1 MATVYLNG
9 DFVPVEQA
17 HISVLDRGFLF
28 ADSIYEVIPV
38 YHGRCFAFQ
47 EHLDRLARS
56 CHAIKLSLELPPTQ
70 WQALCDELIA
80 RNEPTAAHHKI
91 YIQITRG
98 SVSSFHDR
106 RLDYPPNITPTLV
119 MHCIPLTWQNIE
131 VIQPYHVITHEDIR
145 RKDCHIKSNSLL
157 ANCLIQQ
164 TVSEMGADEAI
175 LIRDGLV
182 TEGNSSNVFTVK
194 NRTLIT
200 PPLGPHLLGGITR
213 QLVIDIAK
221 AQQIPVLEIQIPKAE
236 LESADEIWI
245 TSSTREIVP
254 VKQLNQ
260 TMLNFNAETSLWKQM
275 IGHYRNAIERFINQK
290 H

>member
-9 DFVPVEQA
+9 DFVPAEQA
-17 HISVLDRGFLF
+17 QISVLDRGLLF
-28 ADSIYEVIPV
+28 ADSIYEVIPA
-38 YHGRCFAFQ
+38 YQGQCFAFD
-47 EHLDRLARS
+47 EHMDRLAQ
-56 CHAIKLSLELPPTQ
+56 CCGAIKLPLDLPIRQ

-80 RNEPTAAHHKI
+80 RNEPDAAHHKI

-98 SVSSFHDR
+98 RIPSFHDR
-106 RLDYPPNITPTLV
+106 RLAYPTNITPTLI
-119 MHCIPLTWQNIE
+119 MHCIPITLQSIE
-131 VIQPYHVITHEDIR
+131 MIQPYHVITHEDTR

-164 TVSEMGADEAI
+164 TVTEMGADEAI

-194 NRTLIT
+194 NGTLIT

-213 QLVIDIAK
+213 QLVINLAK

-260 TMLNFNAETSLWKQM
+260 TTLDFHVETSVWKEM
-275 IGHYRNAIERFINQK
+275 IRHYRNAITTCTDQK
-290 H
+290 D